1 MLFLMIKVTITKNY
15 AVIQYNRIIIRKDL
29 KSRRKFAFL
38 QNAVIIWNSTPKL
51 YSKR

>member
-1 MLFLMIKVTITKNY
+1 MIKVTITKNY
-15 AVIQYNRIIIRKDL
+15 AVIQYSRVIMRKDL